1 MEIKVDVSA
10 ETWQKFKMLCTTN
23 KDETAVLT
31 EMVENAWK
39 MAPPEIRK
47 RRGETV
53 DLREEE
59 PKVGLEKET
68 VTAPQP
74 TATEEMPIVE
84 PAVETVTAT
93 PEHAVEQPA
102 TEEAKPEKEAELEK
116 VTATEETP
124 TA

>member
-31 EMVENAWK
+31 KMVENTWK

-59 PKVGLEKET
+59 PKVGLEKGNRYS
-68 VTAPQP
+68 
-74 TATEEMPIVE
+74 TATDSNGGN
-84 PAVETVTAT
+84 ADR
-93 PEHAVEQPA
+93 
-102 TEEAKPEKEAELEK
+102 
-116 VTATEETP
+116 
-124 TA
+124 